1 MAVVKY
7 FILLFVLFN
16 TFNVGYNFECYKCLS
31 KVDEPCETKVVSCDP
46 ELTPLYS
53 CISGRFTSLGE
64 DYKVKDCENLFGK
77 EHSTENYEFPNGLS
91 HCGADLCN
99 AKFNSF
105 EFDDE
110 GNLYT
115 NNSYYLNYSLFVYV
129 FAVVITIFTISF

>member
-1 MAVVKY
+1 MLELQLIC
-7 FILLFVLFN
+7 FLLL
-16 TFNVGYNFECYKCLS
+16 
-31 KVDEPCETKVVSCDP
+31 
-46 ELTPLYS
+46 LYS
-53 CISGRFTSLGE
+53 LFRFKCCE
-64 DYKVKDCENLFGK
+64 DCENIFGE

-91 HCGADLCN
+91 HCGEDLCN